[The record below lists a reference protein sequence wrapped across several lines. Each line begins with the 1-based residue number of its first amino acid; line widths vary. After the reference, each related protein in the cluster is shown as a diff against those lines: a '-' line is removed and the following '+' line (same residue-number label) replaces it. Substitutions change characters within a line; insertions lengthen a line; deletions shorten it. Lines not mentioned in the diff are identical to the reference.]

1 MTKKDFERAVRI
13 VKRTADAPS
22 SGEEVRSWLAR
33 EFAQWFGES
42 SATFDRER
50 FLQACEVTS

>member
-1 MTKKDFERAVRI
+1 MSKRDFERAVRI
-13 VKRTADAPS
+13 VKRTADAPA

-33 EFAQWFGES
+33 EFAAWFSES

-50 FLQACEVTS
+50 FLRACEVTS